1 MNDKKILVIF
11 TGGTIGSA
19 INGETIDVDSNC
31 KFRLVADYK
40 LFYGEKD
47 FECVQLYN
55 ILSENTG
62 FLHWETL
69 IDYLLKVNTEN
80 YSGIIITHGSDTLS
94 YTSALLGMY
103 FRHIEIPVFVI
114 ASNKPLGEKG
124 SNGLYNYSCAV
135 ELIEKVGLHGVFTLY
150 EKVMLPTRLI
160 PADTI
165 CDRFTV
171 YGDNGYDDHTVYKGV
186 SRSMLERKHEQ
197 LFFEPIHFKREVMV
211 IHGYPAINFD
221 LFSPNEKTA
230 AVLYCPYHSGTGC
243 VESELGTSYTLT
255 GFIERCIKNDIMVYI
270 CGVKPGELKYETLN
284 RIIKAGSIPLFSIC
298 EPAAYMKLLIA
309 YNQNRYKV
317 SELMEKNLYFEIVGK
332 NIK

>member
-1 MNDKKILVIF
+1 MYIVHKFDKITVISISKNRQNNSSISWAYRLTKRYGYDIIKESEGLTMNDKKILVIF

-69 IDYLLKVNTEN
+69 IDYLLKVDTEN

-114 ASNKPLGEKG
+114 ASNK
-124 SNGLYNYSCAV
+124 
-135 ELIEKVGLHGVFTLY
+135 
-150 EKVMLPTRLI
+150 
-160 PADTI
+160 
-165 CDRFTV
+165 
-171 YGDNGYDDHTVYKGV
+171 
-186 SRSMLERKHEQ
+186 
-197 LFFEPIHFKREVMV
+197 
-211 IHGYPAINFD
+211 
-221 LFSPNEKTA
+221 
-230 AVLYCPYHSGTGC
+230 
-243 VESELGTSYTLT
+243 
-255 GFIERCIKNDIMVYI
+255 
-270 CGVKPGELKYETLN
+270 
-284 RIIKAGSIPLFSIC
+284 
-298 EPAAYMKLLIA
+298 
-309 YNQNRYKV
+309 
-317 SELMEKNLYFEIVGK
+317 
-332 NIK
+332 